1 MSKPEG
7 GLSFVPWMAI
17 TGGRISTSK
26 ARENRIEKEENNAI
40 QKRIGTE
47 ENNAGEI
54 G

>member
-1 MSKPEG
+1 LDGDSRRQN
-7 GLSFVPWMAI
+7 LYI
-17 TGGRISTSK
+17 YK